1 MHRHGIKFEIRRRV
15 QLHGCTNI
23 AMFLVNGVLQR
34 YLRGWLAFYRDGWKV
49 LATRRDSVRVLR
61 KGDSKVPKTSESFT
75 ARYTRDATRCRL
87 RRRSQPPAPP
97 KGGWLRGRD
106 DESCEQGTRDHNAML
121 LLRRRVKE
129 DTRISKL
136 GAG

>member
-1 MHRHGIKFEIRRRV
+1 MHRHGIKFEIRRRG
-15 QLHGCTNI
+15 QLHGCINI
-23 AMFLVNGVLQR
+23 AIFLVNGVLQR
-34 YLRGWLAFYRDGWKV
+34 CSARMVVVLSRWLESACYTQRFI
-49 LATRRDSVRVLR
+49 RVLR